1 MKPDVRAKQSR
12 ASLDAEEA
20 LLLSRLLEILPDAA
34 SGGAQLFLNSANSPQ
49 SIARY
54 SHQAADELYA
64 SARRCIDL
72 RAALG
77 LEGEFG
83 VAAYFLAACDEA
95 ASALAHRRGPR
106 KLAAWLLTKVAS

>member
-1 MKPDVRAKQSR
+1 MKSHVRAKQSR

-20 LLLSRLLEILPDAA
+20 WLRSRLLEILPDAA
-34 SGGAQLFLNSANSPQ
+34 SGGAQLFLNSVNSPL
-49 SIARY
+49 STARY
-54 SHQAADELYA
+54 SHQAADELFA

-77 LEGEFG
+77 LEGKLG

-95 ASALAHRRGPR
+95 ASALPHRRGPR
-106 KLAAWLLTKVAS
+106 KLAAWLLTKVVS